1 MFDAAASATAPAT
14 APAAPS
20 ALVAQRAPGVPVDRL
35 VVGRDVDEVA
45 ALLPRLFNLCRAAQ
59 GAAVEAALGRPVATA
74 GIAQEILRDHL
85 VKFHVTWPAF
95 FGLPPAALP
104 ADWAT
109 GGEALR
115 RAVFGAPG
123 RAPVTAAEVF
133 DFLASED
140 GVAPVLR
147 RIDGCFAPGE
157 AAAPGIAPV
166 TPETMWDVGPVD
178 NSVAARTA
186 DHPAMRA
193 IEAARGRGP
202 LWRAAARLF
211 DIERVIAGGVAAI
224 VAPRRG
230 EAVVP
235 AARGAYAVRIA
246 LDGRAVTAFAR
257 VTPTDH
263 LLTPGGVLDRA
274 LSTLPA
280 LKAGLGP
287 LLLDILDPCSPV
299 RLREGTDA

>member
-1 MFDAAASATAPAT
+1 MLDAG
-14 APAAPS
+14 APS
-20 ALVAQRAPGVPVDRL
+20 ALVAQRAPGLPVDRL
-35 VVGRDVDEVA
+35 VVGRDVDDVA

-95 FGLPPAALP
+95 FGLPPTALP
-104 ADWAT
+104 ADWIT
-109 GGEALR
+109 GGASLR
-115 RAVFGAPG
+115 RALFGAPG
-123 RAPVTAAEVF
+123 RAPETAPEVF
-133 DFLASED
+133 AFLSSDE

-157 AAAPGIAPV
+157 AAAPGIAPF
-166 TPETMWDVGPVD
+166 TPATMWAAGPVD

-186 DHPAMRA
+186 DHPGMLA

-211 DIERVIAGGVAAI
+211 DIDRLIGGAVTDI
-224 VAPRRG
+224 LTPGHG

-235 AARGAYAVRIA
+235 AARGSYAVRIA
-246 LDGRAVTAFAR
+246 LDGRTVTAFER

-263 LLTPGGVLDRA
+263 LLAPGGVLDRA

-299 RLREGTDA
+299 RLREVADA